1 MIQNHEYWMA
11 KAIKQAQKGLYS
23 THPNPRVGCV
33 IVKDGELLGQG
44 YHVRAGEGHAEVN
57 ALADAKSRGNQDIT
71 GATAYVTLEPC
82 SHHGKTPPCAD
93 ALIKAGISCLV
104 YGMQDPNPEVSGN
117 GLKRIAKAGI
127 EVVGPILKAQC
138 EALNPGFIKRM
149 REGLPFIRV
158 KLAMS
163 VDGRTAM
170 ESGESQWITGP
181 NARQDVQR
189 LRAQSDAVV
198 TGIGSVLADN
208 PSMTVRIDHN
218 DQPVDAKTVRQ
229 PLRVVMDTALSIL
242 PDAKILFP
250 TQQACVFCVEEEV
263 ESEHLDLLQ
272 ERGVRVRFANR
283 GEDGRLDLLTTME
296 QLADD
301 GINEVLVETGAELA
315 GGFLQAGL
323 VDEIVVYM
331 APKLLGSSARPMFQ
345 LPLDTMAEALDLEL
359 KSVRQVG
366 QDVRLVY
373 VPQYLEY
380 DDGLLDIDEWGVAQ
394 DA

>member
-1 MIQNHEYWMA
+1 MIQNHEHWMA
-11 KAIKQAQKGLYS
+11 KAIKLAKKGLYS

-33 IVKDGELLGQG
+33 IVKDSQLLGQG
-44 YHVRAGEGHAEVN
+44 YHVRSGEGHAEVN
-57 ALADAKSRGNQDIT
+57 ALADAKNKGVSVE

-82 SHHGKTPPCAD
+82 SHQGKTPPCAD
-93 ALIKAGISCLV
+93 ALIKAGIAHLV
-104 YGMQDPNPEVSGN
+104 YGMQDPNPQVAGE

-127 EVVGPILKAQC
+127 DIVGPILEAQC

-149 REGLPFIRV
+149 REGLPFVRV

-170 ESGESQWITGP
+170 ESGESQWITGSE
-181 NARQDVQR
+181 ARQDVQR
-189 LRAQSDAVV
+189 LRAQSDAII

-218 DQPVDAKTVRQ
+218 DQAVDAKTVRQ

-242 PDAKILFP
+242 PEAKILHP
-250 TQQACVFCVEEEV
+250 SKQACVFCVEEEV
-263 ESEHLDLLQ
+263 ESEHLDVLQ
-272 ERGVRVRFANR
+272 EKGVIVRFAPR
-283 GEDGRLDLLTTME
+283 GEDGRLDLLEAME
-296 QLADD
+296 QLADA

-315 GGFLQAGL
+315 GGFIQAGL

-331 APKLLGSSARPMFQ
+331 APKLLGSTARPMFQ
-345 LPLDTMAEALDLEL
+345 LPLETMEEALDLEL
-359 KSVRQVG
+359 KSVRQIG
-366 QDVRLVY
+366 QDLRLVY
-373 VPQYLEY
+373 VPHYLEY
-380 DDGLLDIDEWGVAQ
+380 DDDELDIDELSVAQ

>member
-1 MIQNHEYWMA
+1 MTQNHEYWMA
-11 KAIKQAQKGLYS
+11 KAIKLAQKGLYS

-57 ALADAKSRGNQDIT
+57 ALADAKSRGNYDFT

-93 ALIKAGISCLV
+93 ALIKVGIACLV
-104 YGMQDPNPEVSGN
+104 YGMQDPNPEVAGN
-117 GLKRIAKAGI
+117 GLKRIAKADI
-127 EVVGPILKAQC
+127 EVVGPVLKAQC

-158 KLAMS
+158 KLAIS

-181 NARQDVQR
+181 DARQDVQR
-189 LRAQSDAVV
+189 LRAQSDAIV

-208 PSMTVRIDHN
+208 PSMTVRIDNN
-218 DQPVDAKTVRQ
+218 DQPVDATTVRQ

-242 PDAKILFP
+242 PDAKVLFP
-250 TQQACVFCVEEEV
+250 TQQSCVFCVEEEI

-272 ERGVRVRFANR
+272 ERGVTVRFANR

-331 APKLLGSSARPMFQ
+331 APKLLGSTARPMFQ
-345 LPLDTMAEALDLEL
+345 LPLDTMEEAVDLEL
-359 KSVRQVG
+359 KSVHQIG
-366 QDVRLVY
+366 QDLRLVY
-373 VPQYLEY
+373 VPLYLEY
-380 DDGLLDIDEWGVAQ
+380 DEDLLDVDEWGVVQ